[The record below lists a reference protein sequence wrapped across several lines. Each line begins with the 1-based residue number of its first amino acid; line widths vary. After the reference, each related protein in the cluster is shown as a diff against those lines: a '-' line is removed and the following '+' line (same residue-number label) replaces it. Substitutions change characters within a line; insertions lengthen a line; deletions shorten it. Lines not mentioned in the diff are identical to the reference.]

1 MIVGFDY
8 TITGHA
14 YKCVDCSDNV
24 TRFSKDSSLNIVID
38 DLEDIIWDLNNADRY
53 QAWSIQ
59 DNFCRTSFS
68 AGQYGVGNWRLPT
81 KTELVSLVDNS
92 SSPKILNTFLDDT
105 YENSYWTG
113 TVDENNSEKYYV
125 VNFSD
130 GSLTTKSKTLPSYV
144 RCVMDNPN
152 STVDNHTYQE
162 IFRGD
167 TQHTVTEGTNSLNL
181 RLSPLL
187 DDRELT
193 VPRITRI
200 ERPFQMTAGDNESI
214 KVTVDLSLIHI

>member
-1 MIVGFDY
+1 MLFRS
-8 TITGHA
+8 

-81 KTELVSLVDNS
+81 KTELISLVDNS

-105 YENSYWTG
+105 YEFPYWTG

-167 TQHTVTEGTNSLNL
+167 TQHTVTEGTNTLNL
-181 RLSPLL
+181 RL
-187 DDRELT
+187 
-193 VPRITRI
+193 
-200 ERPFQMTAGDNESI
+200 
-214 KVTVDLSLIHI
+214 

>member
-1 MIVGFDY
+1 MSQEQQEQVLQNSEPQSVDVIVNVGGDSRAERLLGTFDQISRLSLDIDRNYGNKRVLSDFPLEHDGSKWTGTINKLIVGFDY

-105 YENSYWTG
+105 YESPYWTG

-130 GSLTTKSKTLPSYV
+130 GSLTTKS
-144 RCVMDNPN
+144 
-152 STVDNHTYQE
+152 
-162 IFRGD
+162 
-167 TQHTVTEGTNSLNL
+167 
-181 RLSPLL
+181 
-187 DDRELT
+187 
-193 VPRITRI
+193 
-200 ERPFQMTAGDNESI
+200 
-214 KVTVDLSLIHI
+214 